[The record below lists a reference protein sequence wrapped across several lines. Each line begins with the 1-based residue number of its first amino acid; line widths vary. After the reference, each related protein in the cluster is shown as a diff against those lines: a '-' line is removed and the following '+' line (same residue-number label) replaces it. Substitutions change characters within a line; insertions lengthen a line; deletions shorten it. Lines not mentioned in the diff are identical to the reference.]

1 MELRV
6 YTMDEAVKT
15 LKLTRQTLTY
25 YIKTGKLKG
34 SKIGKGWRFT
44 EEQLK
49 DFLNSTISSVTSEDS
64 SGELPG
70 EQNVCDK

>member
-6 YTMDEAVKT
+6 YTMDEAVKA
-15 LKLTRQTLTY
+15 LKLSRYTLMNY
-25 YIKTGKLKG
+25 MKAGKLKG
-34 SKIGKGWRFT
+34 AKIGRDWRFA

-49 DFLNSTISSVTSEDS
+49 DFLKSMTPDDL

-70 EQNVCDK
+70 EQDVCDK

>member
-6 YTMDEAVKT
+6 YTMDEAVKA
-15 LKLTRQTLTY
+15 LKLSRYTLMNY
-25 YIKTGKLKG
+25 MKAGKLQG
-34 SKIGKGWRFT
+34 AKIGRDWRFT

-49 DFLNSTISSVTSEDS
+49 DFLKSMTPDDS

-70 EQNVCDK
+70 EQDVCDK

>member
-6 YTMDEAVKT
+6 YTMDEAVKA
-15 LKLTRQTLTY
+15 LKLSRYTLMNY
-25 YIKTGKLKG
+25 MKAGKLKG
-34 SKIGKGWRFT
+34 AKIGRDWRFT

-49 DFLNSTISSVTSEDS
+49 DFLKSMTPDDL

-70 EQNVCDK
+70 EQDVCDK

>member
-6 YTMDEAVKT
+6 YTMDEAVKA
-15 LKLTRQTLTY
+15 LKLSRYTLMNY
-25 YIKTGKLKG
+25 MKAGKLKG
-34 SKIGKGWRFT
+34 AKIGRDWRFT

-49 DFLNSTISSVTSEDS
+49 DFLKSMTPDY

-70 EQNVCDK
+70 EEDVCDK

>member
-49 DFLNSTISSVTSEDS
+49 DFLKSMTPDDL

-70 EQNVCDK
+70 EEDRRCL